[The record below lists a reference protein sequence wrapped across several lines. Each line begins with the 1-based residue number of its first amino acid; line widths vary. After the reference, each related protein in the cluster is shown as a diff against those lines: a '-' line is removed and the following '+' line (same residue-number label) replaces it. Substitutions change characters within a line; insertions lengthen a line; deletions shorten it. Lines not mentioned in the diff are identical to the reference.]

1 MLDTLP
7 LLGLCLGLLAVSLT
21 ALAFAFSREDR
32 SDGSDAERTAL
43 LGGNNV
49 THSANYESVNGS
61 LLSSPSK
68 TGSIRFLNATK
79 LCTAAVVVLQLS
91 FFISGLFLHANME
104 VLESGLVSFAWMLW
118 LSLTNRLTHTIP
130 LDGMH
135 HKLMRRL
142 STFFIVCSMESV
154 LSGFQ
159 FLSTSHDI
167 SDIFV
172 QIQFISKLAL
182 VAIVLSLAG
191 LSIYQTSCLEDESIH
206 CADETLKE
214 SGTILVS
221 PEPQTLNNNNYFSF
235 LYFTWMNPLMRLGSK
250 RPIKMADLPHLSETE
265 KAHVAVENY
274 KFYKEKY
281 STLFWSIFASES
293 RSFGLQFIFSVCST
307 SLGLSGPYFLYR
319 ITGEIQSPSASP
331 AKAFVFAT
339 CFGLSSIGRAMFNNH
354 AWHLG
359 RKSSMRIKAVLV
371 NEIYSKSLRRIPAV
385 GAATNPAAVPG
396 EESVAAKK
404 PADEDATVGKIVTLM
419 STDAETIRDNL
430 PEMYDL
436 VIMPLQCAAAIIG
449 LLYVIGWPALAGLAV
464 MILTLPAT
472 YLNSQW
478 YIRVYDKLLAAQ
490 DARTTVVNEVL
501 QGIRIIKYFAWEKK
515 FLEKIDAAR
524 NKEMTTLIESY
535 LNGAVNT
542 FIWLMT
548 PIIVSF
554 ITLFTLTK
562 IAGKDLDAQM
572 AFTCLSLFNNLRVP
586 LMAIPYIIA
595 DIFRL
600 RVAFG
605 RLAKFLN
612 QEELEKYSSNS
623 AKNLNTPTNTA
634 LDTPVIGFKA
644 GWFKWHTASSIVVE
658 DSTSSNAAA
667 TESTALLSSR
677 PQDDATNV
685 DPDSG
690 NASFTLRELNVTFPT
705 GVLTAVCGATGAG
718 KSSLLQALLGEMKRI
733 SGDAY
738 LPDRRI
744 SRTISSSDNDY
755 LNGGVAYVAQTSWLQ
770 NATIRD
776 NITFGEDYDAVRY
789 DRVIKACALVKDLET
804 LDAGDL
810 TEIGEKGINL
820 SGGQKQRVSLAR
832 AIYSRASF
840 ILLDDPLSA
849 VDAPTARHLFEKAIC
864 GPLMKNRTRILVTHA
879 TSLVLRN
886 GNTQF
891 LVAIQS
897 GSVVA
902 AGPVADAMKVPGV
915 ANIVGFSEI
924 SELKTQGSSSS
935 LASAATNF
943 DTISEDGSIEDEVDS
958 IKIKDYSNGKSANS
972 AKLIDNEAMS
982 TGAIK
987 SIYYKKYLANAG
999 GIIFILMVFL
1009 LQISDR
1015 SIMIY
1020 NDYWLKVWSEAYGA
1034 VGNGTLLS
1042 MTPLVAPI
1050 QSVDYAGVTPS
1061 GAEMY
1066 LTLLMQAKS
1075 GSADATIST
1084 AMMKP
1089 VDVDYYITVYAL
1101 ISATWVL
1108 AFLGAFAIRSIGSYR
1123 ASKLFHANLIQRIV
1137 YAPMRFFDTT
1147 PIGRILNRATKDISV
1162 IDNDVMRTCEE
1173 LMGGVIDALA
1183 VLAVVVAVT
1192 PAFIFGLI
1200 PMLFIYFSVSSRF
1213 LTCQREIKRLDSTTR
1228 SPIYSMFSETLVGV
1242 STIRA
1247 YGAEERFMKENLN
1260 RVDTNH
1266 RAFFYMWSA
1275 NRWFGT
1281 RVATIAGTVIL
1292 VSALGTVAMKDAIGA
1307 GLAGLSL
1314 TWVLSF
1320 SDYLIWIVR
1329 IQAALEMNMNAVERV
1344 CEYSEIEQEQPP
1356 VIESSRP
1363 PANWPSKGSLVVSGL
1378 EMRYAPDQPA
1388 VLSDVSFSIQG
1399 GEKVGIV
1406 GRTGAGKSSLSLSLF
1421 RIVEPTQG
1429 RIVIDGIDISTIGL
1443 FDLRSKL
1450 TMIPQD
1456 PVLFAGTIRSNLDPF
1471 NEYDDASLWLCLKQ
1485 VRFLESMQSL
1495 LKEND
1500 KAKSSTSL
1508 VEVDASMSES
1518 ERTGITLDYS
1528 VTEGGNNFSQGQRQ
1542 LLCLARALLKSS
1554 TLTVF
1559 DEATASVDNETDA
1572 CIQLAIR
1579 GPSFAK
1585 TTVLSIAHR
1594 LRTIAD
1600 YDKILVLEKGRVI
1613 QFGTPEELMTREGV
1627 FKNMCED
1634 SGEFLELL
1642 EMARKGLSNQSR

>member
-1 MLDTLP
+1 MLDTFLP
-7 LLGLCLGLLAVSLT
+7 VLGLCLALLAVSIT
-21 ALAFAFSREDR
+21 ALAFAFAREDR
-32 SDGSDAERTAL
+32 SNGSDAERTAL
-43 LGGNNV
+43 LGSNN
-49 THSANYESVNGS
+49 TAHSANYESVNGS
-61 LLSSPSK
+61 ILLSPSK
-68 TGSIRFLNATK
+68 TGSIDFLTATK

-91 FFISGLFLHANME
+91 FCISGLILHANME
-104 VLESGLVSFAWMLW
+104 VLESGLVSLAWILC
-118 LSLTNRLTHTIP
+118 LSLTTRLTHTIP
-130 LDGMH
+130 LDRMQH
-135 HKLMRRL
+135 QLIRRL
-142 STFFIVCSMESV
+142 STFFIVCSVESV
-154 LSGFQ
+154 LSGIQ
-159 FLSTSHDI
+159 FLSTSHEI
-167 SDIFV
+167 SGIFAQV
-172 QIQFISKLAL
+172 QFVSKLAL
-182 VAIVLSLAG
+182 VAFVLSLAG

-214 SGTILVS
+214 AGTILVS
-221 PEPQTLNNNNYFSF
+221 PEPQTLKNDYFSF

-265 KAHVAVENY
+265 KAHVAVAHY
-274 KFYKEKY
+274 KYYKAKY
-281 STLFWSIFASES
+281 STLFWSIFAFES

-331 AKAFVFAT
+331 VKAFVFAA
-339 CFGLSSIGRAMFNNH
+339 CFGLSSIARAMFNNH

-396 EESVAAKK
+396 EESVTAKK
-404 PADEDATVGKIVTLM
+404 PEDEDATVGKIVTLM

-524 NKEMTTLIESY
+524 HREMTTLIESY

-562 IAGKDLDAQM
+562 IAGKELDAQM

-600 RVAFG
+600 KVAFG

-623 AKNLNTPTNTA
+623 AKNLNAPTNTA
-634 LDTPVIGFKA
+634 SDAPVIGFKA
-644 GWFKWHTASSIVVE
+644 GWFKWHAASSIVVE
-658 DSTSSNAAA
+658 DATLPAA
-667 TESTALLSSR
+667 TESTALLSSP
-677 PQDDATNV
+677 PQNDAASA
-685 DPDSG
+685 DADSG
-690 NASFTLRELNVTFPT
+690 GASFTLRELDVTFPN

-738 LPDRRI
+738 LPNTRI
-744 SRTISSSDNDY
+744 SRNLSSSDDDY
-755 LNGGVAYVAQTSWLQ
+755 TNGSVAYVAQTSWLQ

-776 NITFGEDYDAVRY
+776 NITFGEEYDPVRY

-864 GPLMKNRTRILVTHA
+864 GALMKNRTRILVTHA
-879 TSLVLRN
+879 TSLVLKN

-902 AGPVADAMKVPGV
+902 AGPVAEAMKVPGV

-924 SELKTQGSSSS
+924 SELKSQGSSSS
-935 LASAATNF
+935 LASATTNF
-943 DTISEDGSIEDEVDS
+943 DAISEDGSIEDEVDPA
-958 IKIKDYSNGKSANS
+958 KIKDYSNGKSANS
-972 AKLIDNEAMS
+972 AKLIDNETMS

-987 SIYYKKYLANAG
+987 IIYYKKYLANAG
-999 GIIFILMVFL
+999 GILFLLMVFL
-1009 LQISDR
+1009 LQVSDR

-1020 NDYWLKVWSEAYGA
+1020 NDYWLKVWSEAYDA
-1034 VGNGTLLS
+1034 VGNGTLVS

-1066 LTLLMQAKS
+1066 FTMLMQAKS

-1108 AFLGAFAIRSIGSYR
+1108 AFLGAFAVRSIGSYR

-1162 IDNDVMRTCEE
+1162 IDNDVMRTAEE
-1173 LMGGVIDALA
+1173 LMGSIIDALA
-1183 VLAVVVAVT
+1183 VLAVVLAVT
-1192 PAFIFGLI
+1192 PVFIFGLV
-1200 PMLFIYFSVSSRF
+1200 PMLFIYFSVSTRF

-1247 YGAEERFMKENLN
+1247 YGAEERFMKENLD

-1275 NRWFGT
+1275 NRWFGV

-1329 IQAALEMNMNAVERV
+1329 VQAALEMNMNAVERV
-1344 CEYSEIEQEQPP
+1344 SEYSEIEQEQPA
-1356 VIESSRP
+1356 VIESNRP

-1388 VLSDVSFSIQG
+1388 VLTDVSFSIQG

-1500 KAKSSTSL
+1500 KAKSSTSP
-1508 VEVDASMSES
+1508 VEVDASLSES
-1518 ERTGITLDYS
+1518 ERTGVTLDYS

-1579 GPSFAK
+1579 GPSFAN

-1613 QFGTPEELMTREGV
+1613 QFGTPEELMTQEGV
-1627 FKNMCED
+1627 FKTMCED
-1634 SGEFLELL
+1634 SGEFSELL
-1642 EMARKGLSNQSR
+1642 EMARKGLSV

>member
-1 MLDTLP
+1 
-7 LLGLCLGLLAVSLT
+7 
-21 ALAFAFSREDR
+21 
-32 SDGSDAERTAL
+32 
-43 LGGNNV
+43 
-49 THSANYESVNGS
+49 
-61 LLSSPSK
+61 
-68 TGSIRFLNATK
+68 
-79 LCTAAVVVLQLS
+79 
-91 FFISGLFLHANME
+91 
-104 VLESGLVSFAWMLW
+104 
-118 LSLTNRLTHTIP
+118 
-130 LDGMH
+130 MH
-135 HKLMRRL
+135 HKLIHRL
-142 STFFIVCSMESV
+142 STFFIVCSVESV
-154 LSGFQ
+154 LSGVQ
-159 FLSTSHDI
+159 FLSTSHEI
-167 SDIFV
+167 SGIFAQV
-172 QIQFISKLAL
+172 QFVSKLAL

-221 PEPQTLNNNNYFSF
+221 PEPQTLKNNYFSF

-250 RPIKMADLPHLSETE
+250 RPLKMGDLPHLSETE
-265 KAHVAVENY
+265 KAQVAVENY
-274 KFYKEKY
+274 KFYKAKY

-535 LNGAVNT
+535 FNGAVNT

-612 QEELEKYSSNS
+612 QDELEKYSSNS

-634 LDTPVIGFKA
+634 LDAPVIGFKA

-667 TESTALLSSR
+667 TESTALLSSQ
-677 PQDDATNV
+677 PQNDATNA

-738 LPDRRI
+738 LPNRRI
-744 SRTISSSDNDY
+744 SRTISTSDDDY
-755 LNGGVAYVAQTSWLQ
+755 LNGSVAYVAQTSWLQ

-879 TSLVLRN
+879 TSLVLKN

-915 ANIVGFSEI
+915 ASIVGFSEI
-924 SELKTQGSSSS
+924 SELKSQGSSSS

-943 DTISEDGSIEDEVDS
+943 DTISEDGSTEDEVDP

-999 GIIFILMVFL
+999 GIFFILMVFL
-1009 LQISDR
+1009 LQVSDR

-1042 MTPLVAPI
+1042 MTPLVSPI

-1066 LTLLMQAKS
+1066 LTMLMQAK
-1075 GSADATIST
+1075 T
-1084 AMMKP
+1084 
-1089 VDVDYYITVYAL
+1089 
-1101 ISATWVL
+1101 
-1108 AFLGAFAIRSIGSYR
+1108 FAIRSIGSYR

-1344 CEYSEIEQEQPP
+1344 CEYSEIEQEKPP

-1378 EMRYAPDQPA
+1378 EMRYAPEQPA

-1500 KAKSSTSL
+1500 NAKTSTSL
-1508 VEVDASMSES
+1508 VEVDMSES
-1518 ERTGITLDYS
+1518 ERTGVTLDYS

-1627 FKNMCED
+1627 FKSMCED
-1634 SGEFLELL
+1634 SGEFSELL
-1642 EMARKGLSNQSR
+1642 EMARKGLSNASR